1 MRAAVEVA
9 SESEVENTEV
19 DPENATEVKGE
30 KRRWSLLDGGATCIL
45 RPAVGGGICRRKRCS
60 GRDGHGEGD
69 PKKGQQSNGNHQHS
83 SSGDCLWGNL
93 SKEGSW

>member
-1 MRAAVEVA
+1 MLRESVETGVA
-9 SESEVENTEV
+9 GGPKEEEFVGPCSTVE
-19 DPENATEVKGE
+19 PLAFFG
-30 KRRWSLLDGGATCIL
+30 L
-45 RPAVGGGICRRKRCS
+45 RCP

-69 PKKGQQSNGNHQHS
+69 LKKGQQSNGNHQHS